1 MKKSRQGSTSCLTH
15 PEYMRE
21 QVLERTD
28 REEIDAE
35 TLEQF
40 NRRLDAVLNEELSN
54 ITETAEYQAELN
66 ALLSGSQLCGRFGGI
81 DRFRL
86 RHDDAF
92 DV

>member
-1 MKKSRQGSTSCLTH
+1 MKKSRQGSTSLLDD

-54 ITETAEYQAELN
+54 ITETAEYQAE
-66 ALLSGSQLCGRFGGI
+66 SGTRCFPEAG
-81 DRFRL
+81 L
-86 RHDDAF
+86 RPIWRH
-92 DV
+92 